1 MNKKLSLNITTDDSE
16 YNSVSLRLETEQIFL
31 SVKEDSVIIAG
42 CWLSAFEAQTIAS
55 ALLQMAKRLENNPY
69 DVLEEMPQDEPII
82 EDMTDY
88 QIEKMRQER
97 QVPIGETYQAY
108 EKTLNERIEYVHSEV
123 IGTTIRKL
131 LKMQSGLE
139 VFATLDV
146 WEKEKHLQKESDNDS
161 PSFMNIKLDAEAN
174 WWLVDCLPF

>member
-1 MNKKLSLNITTDDSE
+1 MELTIQSSIDSHDKISLTKHDDCITVFIS
-16 YNSVSLRLETEQIFL
+16 RLGNTSAI
-31 SVKEDSVIIAG
+31 D
-42 CWLSAFEAQTIAS
+42 LSAFEAQTIAS

-97 QVPIGETYQAY
+97 QVPIGKTYQSY

-131 LKMQSGLE
+131 LKMQSGIE
-139 VFATLDV
+139 VFATSDI
-146 WEKEKHLQKESDNDS
+146 WDKESHLQGECDNDF